1 MNIYVGIDLHSHNSV
16 LALIDEQ
23 AQVIYEKRLNND
35 VSLILN
41 TLSPYQSAIIG
52 IVIESTYNW
61 YWLVDAL
68 EASGYKVHLAHP
80 VAMVQYSGLKYT
92 DDYSDARWLA
102 EQLKLNILATGYI
115 YPQAQ
120 RGLREL
126 VRKRMKLVQQR
137 TQSLLS
143 LQAHITRYSGT
154 RLSATKLKQL
164 TEQTI
169 KAYILDEHNLQGA
182 VVNFASCKHNQRR

>member
-68 EASGYKVHLAHP
+68 DIE
-80 VAMVQYSGLKYT
+80 
-92 DDYSDARWLA
+92 R
-102 EQLKLNILATGYI
+102 QL
-115 YPQAQ
+115 
-120 RGLREL
+120 
-126 VRKRMKLVQQR
+126 
-137 TQSLLS
+137 SLLVDDNYDCW
-143 LQAHITRYSGT
+143 L
-154 RLSATKLKQL
+154 
-164 TEQTI
+164 
-169 KAYILDEHNLQGA
+169 
-182 VVNFASCKHNQRR
+182 